1 MRRLRLAILA
11 DCLRSPA
18 TRGYTRY
25 TLNLLEDL
33 RAADVAA
40 SLDVILISSGPIAE
54 RWSETISW
62 TERIECRPKSR
73 IAWRHLRL
81 PFVLAQSKADVLF
94 VPTNYGAP
102 LWSPVPRIITVHDP
116 FTHDALNRVSWRRG
130 LRLRVEIAT
139 HRVVMKSQTTHLITI
154 SKTMFDA
161 IRGRHWVPE
170 DRLHWAYQRVA
181 VGSKHDDVTQ
191 YTKGQNPG
199 RDGPPMGQSLLYVGG
214 FESRKNIPGLLRAM
228 AILHELSPTT
238 NLLLVGNTSGAQSE
252 LERLIAKNGLDT
264 CVTIHGDITDEQLA
278 ELYARAHILVNPSFE
293 EGFGLPV
300 AEAMLNGC
308 IPVVSAGG
316 SMEEVVGRRDLC
328 FDPYDP
334 ISIASVLYETLSRPD
349 AETVRRHLEMR
360 ASSLF
365 TSTDHRDLIFAV
377 TRRLGCAS

>member
-33 RAADVAA
+33 RAADVVP
-40 SLDVILISSGPIAE
+40 SIDVLLISSGPIAE

-73 IAWRHLRL
+73 IAWRHLHL
-81 PFVLAQSKADVLF
+81 PFLLAQSKADVLL

-116 FTHDALNRVSWRRG
+116 FTHDALNRASWRRG

-139 HRVVMKSQTTHLITI
+139 HRAVMKSRTTHLITI

-181 VGSKHDDVTQ
+181 VGAKHDGVTQ
-191 YTKGQNPG
+191 YANSRNFG
-199 RDGPPMGQSLLYVGG
+199 RDTLPKGQSLLYVGG

-238 NLLLVGNTSGAQSE
+238 NLFLVGNTSGVHSD
-252 LERLIAKNGLDT
+252 LKRLISDNGLNA
-264 CVTIHGDITDEQLA
+264 CVTLYNDITDEQLA
-278 ELYARAHILVNPSFE
+278 ALYARAHILVNPSFE

-300 AEAMLNGC
+300 AEAMLSGC

-334 ISIASVLYETLSRPD
+334 ISIASVLYETLSRSD

-365 TSTDHRDLIFAV
+365 TSTSHRDLIIAV
-377 TRRLGCAS
+377 ARRLACAA